1 MNIEVRARIV
11 SGLAVI
17 VFLVAH
23 SLAQVGP
30 EFKYSG
36 VVTDTQ
42 DLDVAGAAVTVTS
55 EGHAVHT
62 VSDKGGRFTANLEYG
77 PSAIVQVQVAGF
89 APQQANIEANDPIT
103 LKLSPAAVSQNLVV
117 SAAGTAVAQ
126 IDSPA
131 SVKIVTA
138 TQLNEASSAFL
149 DDKLRQ
155 VTGLELFRRSSSRV
169 ANPTSQGLSLRGLGS
184 TAASRTLVLADSI
197 PQNDPFGGWIHW
209 DEIPQTTIQEVEVL
223 RGGASDLYGSSAI
236 GGVVDLLQQSP
247 GPASY
252 DAEFDYGSENTPHG
266 VVSGTLAHGPW
277 SGLVAGEFLRTD
289 GYITVAPSQRG
300 PVDIPANVDYENAH
314 VDIRRLLGERGSA
327 FVRGNVLD
335 ESRDNGTPLTTNATR
350 LWRYSTG
357 ADWTPT
363 KTGAFSMRLFGS
375 TENYRQGFSSIN
387 AARTFERLT
396 RLQHVPTQELGAA
409 AKWVQSL
416 GTKVTVVGGADTHD
430 IRATDLENPIGAA
443 GAISGVVDTT
453 SRQRISGFYGQALV
467 QLSRWTF
474 TGALRGDY
482 FTNLDTRTINQT
494 LPKPATITAI
504 PNRSETVASPKL
516 GVVRRITSNVAITA
530 TGFRA
535 FRAPTMNELYRT
547 GQVGQQITL
556 ANPNLLSERATGWEV
571 GVQIAQPS
579 RNSVLRGSY
588 FWTEVN
594 RPITALTISTSAT
607 QIINQRANLGQI
619 QSRGVNLDYQ
629 SQLLSWMTVNAGYQ
643 FAQATVTRFDQKPS
657 LVGNWIPQ
665 VPQQMGT
672 AQVRFFKQKWG
683 LLSVQGRA
691 SGRQYDD
698 DQNLFVLH
706 SFFRFDVYGSHELG
720 ARAEVFAAA
729 ENLFDR
735 SIEVGRT
742 PILTLGTPR
751 VMRVGIR
758 IHSRR

>member
-1 MNIEVRARIV
+1 M
-11 SGLAVI
+11 LL
-17 VFLVAH
+17 LVAH
-23 SLAQVGP
+23 VSAQVRP

-36 VVTDTQ
+36 LVTDTQ
-42 DLDVAGAAVTVTS
+42 DLDVAGAAVAVTCQ
-55 EGHAVHT
+55 GHTAHT
-62 VSDKGGRFTANLEYG
+62 ETDKSGHFTANLEYG
-77 PSAIVQVQVAGF
+77 PGAIVQVQVSGF
-89 APQQANIEANDPIT
+89 APQQASIQAGDPIV
-103 LKLSPAAVSQNLVV
+103 LKLSPAAVSQNVVV
-117 SAAGTAVAQ
+117 SAAGTAVAE

-131 SVKIVTA
+131 SVKLVTA
-138 TQLNEASSAFL
+138 TQLREASSAFL

-169 ANPTSQGLSLRGLGS
+169 ANPTSQGVSLRGLGS

-236 GGVVDLLQQSP
+236 GGVIDLLQQSP

-266 VVSGTLAHGPW
+266 MLSGTLAHGPW
-277 SGLVAGEFLRTD
+277 SGLMAGEFLRTD
-289 GYITVAPSQRG
+289 GYITVTPSQRG
-300 PVDIPANVDYENAH
+300 HVDTPANVDYENAH
-314 VDIRRLLGERGSA
+314 VDIRRLLGQRGSA
-327 FVRGNVLD
+327 FLRGNVLD

-363 KTGAFSMRLFGS
+363 KTGAFSLRVFGS
-375 TENYRQGFSSIN
+375 TENYRQSFSSVN
-387 AARTFERLT
+387 ATRTFERLT
-396 RLQHVPTQELGAA
+396 RLQQVPTEELGAS

-430 IRATDLENPIGAA
+430 IRATDLENPVTA

-467 QLSRWTF
+467 QLSKWTF

-494 LPKPATITAI
+494 FPKPATIAAL

-547 GQVGQQITL
+547 GQVAQQITL

-571 GVQIAQPS
+571 GVQLARPS
-579 RNSVLRGSY
+579 RNSVIRGSY

-594 RPITALTISTSAT
+594 RPITALTISVSPT

-619 QSRGVNLDYQ
+619 RSRGVNIEYQ

-643 FAQATVTRFDQKPS
+643 FAEATVTRFDQKPS

-672 AQVRFFKQKWG
+672 AQLRVFKQKWG
-683 LLSVQGRA
+683 LLSLQGRV

-706 SFFRFDVYGSHELG
+706 SFLRFDVYGSHQLG
-720 ARAEVFAAA
+720 ANVEVFAAA

-735 SIEVGRT
+735 AIEVGRT

-751 VMRVGIR
+751 VARVGIR

>member
-1 MNIEVRARIV
+1 M
-11 SGLAVI
+11 LL
-17 VFLVAH
+17 LVAH
-23 SLAQVGP
+23 VSAQVRP

-36 VVTDTQ
+36 LVTDTQ
-42 DLDVAGAAVTVTS
+42 DLDVAGAAVAVTCQ
-55 EGHAVHT
+55 GHTAHT
-62 VSDKGGRFTANLEYG
+62 ETDKSGHFTANLEYG
-77 PSAIVQVQVAGF
+77 PGAIVQVQVSGF
-89 APQQANIEANDPIT
+89 APQQASIQAGDPIV
-103 LKLSPAAVSQNLVV
+103 LKLSPAAVSQNVIV
-117 SAAGTAVAQ
+117 SAAGTAVAE

-131 SVKIVTA
+131 SVKLVTA
-138 TQLNEASSAFL
+138 TQLREASSAFL

-169 ANPTSQGLSLRGLGS
+169 ANPTSQGVSLRGLGS

-236 GGVVDLLQQSP
+236 GGVIDLLQQSP

-266 VVSGTLAHGPW
+266 MLSGTLAHGPW
-277 SGLVAGEFLRTD
+277 SGLMAGEFLRTD
-289 GYITVAPSQRG
+289 GYITVTPSQRG
-300 PVDIPANVDYENAH
+300 HVDTPANVDYENAH
-314 VDIRRLLGERGSA
+314 VDIRRLLGQRGSA
-327 FVRGNVLD
+327 FLRGNVLD

-363 KTGAFSMRLFGS
+363 KTGAFSLRVFGS
-375 TENYRQGFSSIN
+375 TEDYRQSFSSVN
-387 AARTFERLT
+387 ATRTFERLT
-396 RLQHVPTQELGAA
+396 RLQQVPTEELGAS

-430 IRATDLENPIGAA
+430 IRATDLENPVTA

-467 QLSRWTF
+467 QLSKWTF

-494 LPKPATITAI
+494 FPKPATIAAL

-547 GQVGQQITL
+547 GQVAQQITL

-571 GVQIAQPS
+571 GVQLARPS
-579 RNSVLRGSY
+579 RNSVIRGSY

-594 RPITALTISTSAT
+594 RPITALTISVSPT

-619 QSRGVNLDYQ
+619 RSRGVNIEYQ

-643 FAQATVTRFDQKPS
+643 FAEATVTRFDQKPS

-672 AQVRFFKQKWG
+672 AQLRVFKQKWG
-683 LLSVQGRA
+683 LLSLQGRV

-706 SFFRFDVYGSHELG
+706 SFLRFDVYGSHQLG
-720 ARAEVFAAA
+720 ANVEVFAAA

-735 SIEVGRT
+735 AIEVGRT

-751 VMRVGIR
+751 VARVGIR

>member
-1 MNIEVRARIV
+1 MNTELRARIV
-11 SGLAVI
+11 SGIAAMLLV
-17 VFLVAH
+17 VAH
-23 SLAQVGP
+23 VSAQVRP

-42 DLDVAGAAVTVTS
+42 DLNVASAAVAVTCQ
-55 EGHAVHT
+55 GHTTHT
-62 VSDKGGRFTANLEYG
+62 ETDKSGHFIANLEYG
-77 PSAIVQVQVAGF
+77 PGAVVQVQVAGF
-89 APQQANIEANDPIT
+89 APQQASIQAGDPIV
-103 LKLSPAAVSQNLVV
+103 LKLSPAAVSQNVVV
-117 SAAGTAVAQ
+117 SAAGTAVTE

-131 SVKIVTA
+131 SVKLVTA
-138 TQLNEASSAFL
+138 TQLQEASSAFL

-236 GGVVDLLQQSP
+236 GGVIDLLQQSP

-252 DAEFDYGSENTPHG
+252 DAEFDYGSQNTPHG

-277 SGLVAGEFLRTD
+277 SALLAGEFLRTD

-314 VDIRRLLGERGSA
+314 VDIRRLLGQRGSA
-327 FVRGNVLD
+327 FLRGNVLD
-335 ESRDNGTPLTTNATR
+335 ESRDNGTALTTNATR

-363 KTGAFSMRLFGS
+363 KTGALSLRLFGS
-375 TENYRQGFSSIN
+375 TENYRQSFSSIDST
-387 AARTFERLT
+387 RTFERLT
-396 RLQHVPTQELGAA
+396 RLQQVPTQELGAA

-416 GTKVTVVGGADTHD
+416 GTRITVVGGADTHD
-430 IRATDLENPIGAA
+430 IRATDLENPVSA
-443 GAISGVVDTT
+443 GTISGVVDTT

-467 QLSRWTF
+467 QLARWTF
-474 TGALRGDY
+474 VGSLRGDY

-494 LPKPATITAI
+494 FPNPAKFTAL

-516 GVVRRITSNVAITA
+516 GVVRRITNNVAITA

-556 ANPNLLSERATGWEV
+556 ANPNLLSERATGGEV
-571 GVQIAQPS
+571 GVQLAKPS

-619 QSRGVNLDYQ
+619 RSRGINIDYQ

-672 AQVRFFKQKWG
+672 AQIRVFNQKWG
-683 LLSVQGRA
+683 LLSLQGRA

-698 DQNLFVLH
+698 DQNQFVLH
-706 SFFRFDVYGSHELG
+706 SFFRFDVYGSHQLG
-720 ARAEVFAAA
+720 ANVEVFAAA

-735 SIEVGRT
+735 AIEVGRT

-751 VMRVGIR
+751 VARVGVR

>member
-1 MNIEVRARIV
+1 M
-11 SGLAVI
+11 LL
-17 VFLVAH
+17 LVAH
-23 SLAQVGP
+23 VSAQVRP

-36 VVTDTQ
+36 LVTDTQ
-42 DLDVAGAAVTVTS
+42 DLDVAGAAVAVTCQ
-55 EGHAVHT
+55 GHTAHT
-62 VSDKGGRFTANLEYG
+62 ETDKSGHFTANLEYG
-77 PSAIVQVQVAGF
+77 PGAIVQVQVSGF
-89 APQQANIEANDPIT
+89 APQQASIQAGDPIV
-103 LKLSPAAVSQNLVV
+103 LKLSPAAVSQNVIV
-117 SAAGTAVAQ
+117 SAAGTAVAE

-131 SVKIVTA
+131 SVKLVTA
-138 TQLNEASSAFL
+138 TQLREASSAFL

-169 ANPTSQGLSLRGLGS
+169 ANPTSQGVSLRGLGS

-236 GGVVDLLQQSP
+236 GGVIDLLQQSP

-266 VVSGTLAHGPW
+266 MLSGTLAHGPW
-277 SGLVAGEFLRTD
+277 SGLMAGEFLRTD
-289 GYITVAPSQRG
+289 GYITVTPSQRG
-300 PVDIPANVDYENAH
+300 HVDTPANVDYENAH
-314 VDIRRLLGERGSA
+314 VDIRRLLGQRGSA
-327 FVRGNVLD
+327 FLRGNVLD

-363 KTGAFSMRLFGS
+363 KTGAFSLRVFGS
-375 TENYRQGFSSIN
+375 TENYRQSFSSVN
-387 AARTFERLT
+387 ATRTFERLT
-396 RLQHVPTQELGAA
+396 RLQQVPTEELGAS

-430 IRATDLENPIGAA
+430 IRATDLENPVTA

-467 QLSRWTF
+467 QLSKWTF

-494 LPKPATITAI
+494 FPKPATIAAL

-547 GQVGQQITL
+547 GQVAQQITL

-571 GVQIAQPS
+571 GVQLARPS
-579 RNSVLRGSY
+579 RNSVIRGSY

-594 RPITALTISTSAT
+594 RPITALTISVSPT

-619 QSRGVNLDYQ
+619 RSRGVNIEYQ

-643 FAQATVTRFDQKPS
+643 FAEATVTRFDQKPS

-672 AQVRFFKQKWG
+672 AQLRVFKQKWG
-683 LLSVQGRA
+683 LLSLQGRV

-706 SFFRFDVYGSHELG
+706 SFLRFDVYGSHQLG
-720 ARAEVFAAA
+720 ANVEVFAAA

-735 SIEVGRT
+735 AIEVGRT

-751 VMRVGIR
+751 VARVGIR